1 MVTMYQDQSSIST
14 LNCRQQGHFFAQFD
28 ITEFGIIILFKLIIS
43 KLLFS
48 IYLSDL
54 THLIFMILSKYH
66 PRVCAQHKTR
76 NVFKM
81 TLQGVT
87 K

>member
-1 MVTMYQDQSSIST
+1 MYQDQSSIST
-14 LNCRQQGHFFAQFD
+14 QNYRQQEHFFAQFD

-48 IYLSDL
+48 TSLSDL
-54 THLIFMILSKYH
+54 TYLIFMILSKYH
-66 PRVCAQHKTR
+66 LRVCAQHKTR

-81 TLQGVT
+81 TLQGVI

>member
-1 MVTMYQDQSSIST
+1 MYQDQSSICT
-14 LNCRQQGHFFAQFD
+14 QNCQQQEHFFAQFD

-48 IYLSDL
+48 ISLSDL

-66 PRVCAQHKTR
+66 PRVCAQNKTR
-76 NVFKM
+76 DVFKM
-81 TLQGVT
+81 TLQGAI